1 MNEVTRTS
9 QGHLST
15 QVYDVLKKRI
25 VEGQMSPESQISEP
39 TLQEELG
46 VSRTPLRRALNQLAD
61 EGLVTVY
68 PQFGS
73 FVAPISLEAAEQA
86 QFVRQHL
93 ECGLVPDI
101 IEAIDNRGRDE
112 LQLCIERQRRAW
124 ANGDAALFYELDE
137 DLHALFASISGRIGV
152 GQIIRQQKAHLDR
165 IRHLSLPMLEQIPR
179 LIEQHAD
186 VVDAIIKGDV
196 PGAEAALRLHLR
208 EIFKVIESL
217 GLRSHATTKLPKRK
231 SNRHPSPQ

>member
-15 QVYDVLKKRI
+15 QIYDVLKKRI
-25 VEGQMSPESQISEP
+25 VEGEMSPESQIAEAA
-39 TLQEELG
+39 LQEELS

-61 EGLVTVY
+61 EGLVTIY

-93 ECGLVPDI
+93 ECGLIPDI
-101 IEAIDNRGRDE
+101 VALIDDRGRDE
-112 LQLCIERQRRAW
+112 LQICIERQRRAW
-124 ANGDAALFYELDE
+124 ANSDAARFYELDE
-137 DLHALFASISGRIGV
+137 QLHGLFATISGRVGV

-165 IRHLSLPMLEQIPR
+165 IRHLSLLMLEQIPK
-179 LIEQHAD
+179 LIEQHSDIVSAI
-186 VVDAIIKGDV
+186 VAGDAV
-196 PGAEAALRLHLR
+196 QAEAASQA
-208 EIFKVIESL
+208 SL
-217 GLRSHATTKLPKRK
+217 A
-231 SNRHPSPQ
+231 